1 MLIRF
6 LISFDSGQNK
16 IGGQY
21 LAVPQWFSGRL
32 SNPLDADDNP
42 IMIVQALDVCRNVMT
57 VYWYHSFKAM
67 RSSDYRMPFVPQRL
81 AAIGAFWSYHDDLA
95 RRRWSLGGPLMYN
108 YAPVVFYSRRYL
120 RIYNFNS
127 TFLVDVIAVKA
138 FVYIFFHPLGWKEY

>member
-32 SNPLDADDNP
+32 SNPQDADDNP

-67 RSSDYRMPFVPQRL
+67 RSSDYRMPLGWLRL
-81 AAIGAFWSYHDDLA
+81 VHFDRTTMILQGGD
-95 RRRWSLGGPLMYN
+95 GPLAVRWCTITLQHLQHWIPYRPQ
-108 YAPVVFYSRRYL
+108 YPQYLVFLGNEIKPRFPHQIRH
-120 RIYNFNS
+120 NS
-127 TFLVDVIAVKA
+127 ESNVTKLTA
-138 FVYIFFHPLGWKEY
+138 